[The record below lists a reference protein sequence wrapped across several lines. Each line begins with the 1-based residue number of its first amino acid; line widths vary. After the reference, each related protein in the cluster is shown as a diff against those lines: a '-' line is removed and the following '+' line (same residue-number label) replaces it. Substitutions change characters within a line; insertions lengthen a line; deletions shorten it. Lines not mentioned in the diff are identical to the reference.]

1 MKTYTVDFE
10 SDFIEAE
17 NDKEANRIALEHV
30 DENYA
35 LWKDDIVDW
44 RDGLTPYYNSE
55 NKSSQKYIG
64 NDPAVPPLKT
74 YMIEFTGY
82 YIKAKNEDTAWKK
95 AQKYAK
101 AHNLE
106 IIEMDEG
113 YED

>member
-17 NDKEANRIALEHV
+17 NDKEANRIALEYV

-35 LWKDDIVDW
+35 LWKDDIIDW
-44 RDGLTPYYNSE
+44 RDGLTPFYDSE
-55 NKSSQKYIG
+55 NKTSDRYIG
-64 NDPAVPPLKT
+64 RDPAEPPLKT
-74 YMIEFTGY
+74 YMIDFTSY
-82 YIKAKNEDTAWKK
+82 YIEAKNEDIAWKK

-101 AHNLE
+101 SHNLE
-106 IIEMDEG
+106 IVEMDEG

>member
-17 NDKEANRIALEHV
+17 NDEEANRIALEHV
-30 DENYA
+30 DKNSA
-35 LWKDDIVDW
+35 LWKDDMVDW
-44 RDGLTPYYNSE
+44 RDGLTPHYYDNPE
-55 NKSSQKYIG
+55 D
-64 NDPAVPPLKT
+64 DPAEPPLKT
-74 YMIEFTGY
+74 YMIEFGGY